1 MTHVLKKPLN
11 FKSGTFKNAK
21 GYIDM
26 IINSFSNDYIF
37 SSKIVYAGYVLLD
50 SNNNIFNARYTHK
63 NP

>member
-1 MTHVLKKPLN
+1 MSLKKPLN
-11 FKSGTFKNAK
+11 FKSVTFKNAK